1 MTYRLENTL
10 TYAFERCWSIAALK
24 GTNNV
29 AIGYDEGTIC
39 IQVRLT
45 LTPTPTPTLTLT
57 LTLTLNPYPNPHPNH
72 LHPDG

>member
-45 LTPTPTPTLTLT
+45 PTPTPSPTLT
-57 LTLTLNPYPNPHPNH
+57 LTLTLNPYPNPNPN
-72 LHPDG
+72 PNPEP

>member
-29 AIGYDEGTIC
+29 ALAYDEGAAAVL
-39 IQVRLT
+39 QGSEQPL
-45 LTPTPTPTLTLT
+45 
-57 LTLTLNPYPNPHPNH
+57 
-72 LHPDG
+72 GAA